1 MGKYIKVDHY
11 GLEDVAGKIEGY
23 MSTYN
28 SLLGQLGINVEDLGT
43 GWEGLDFQTFKQVY
57 NGEEGVKNAGQNLSK
72 ELLKQAQ
79 FLRYCAGLYKQAQAD
94 AVNRAMSLIG
104 Q

>member
-1 MGKYIKVDHY
+1 MQ
-11 GLEDVAGKIEGY
+11 GKIEEY

-57 NGEEGVKNAGQNLSK
+57 NGEEGVKTLDKIYQRS
-72 ELLKQAQ
+72 
-79 FLRYCAGLYKQAQAD
+79 Y
-94 AVNRAMSLIG
+94 
-104 Q
+104 